1 MYIEKVE
8 YFDNLPIKLRID
20 PQGGFAD
27 VRADENF
34 YLVQGL
40 LGGSKE
46 MAYKLGFNAE
56 EVRNA
61 DKHLPRW
68 VRFYADGTIG
78 HSPFED

>member
-8 YFDNLPIKLRID
+8 TFDGKEIKMRID
-20 PQGGFAD
+20 PEGGFAD

-40 LGGSKE
+40 SGSKE
-46 MAYKLGFNAE
+46 MGYRLGFNAE
-56 EVRNA
+56 QVRNA